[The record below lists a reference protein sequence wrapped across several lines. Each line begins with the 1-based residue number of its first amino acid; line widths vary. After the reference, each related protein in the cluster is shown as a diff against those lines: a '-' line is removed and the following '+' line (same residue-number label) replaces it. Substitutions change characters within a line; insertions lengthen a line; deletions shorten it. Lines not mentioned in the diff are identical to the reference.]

1 MAEIHDV
8 VVAGGGSNSLTAAAY
23 LAKIGKKVLVL
34 EKNEHC
40 GGGVVS
46 CEPAPGFIGDP
57 HATGMVVAL
66 MNPAISHDELGLAKQ
81 FGLQWAHTEATF
93 ATVFDDAAGM
103 ITWND
108 LDRSCQSIAQYSA
121 RDADVYHAWVKR
133 AQQVL
138 PLILKGYFVPPLPFG
153 GFLAMLE
160 QSPQGRRLV
169 TDLMDSAYDVLERNF
184 ESPEVKMHIMKW
196 CAELMMAPEVKGT
209 GVVPTVLLGIAHL
222 KGAAAVVGGSANL
235 TNALIRCIEHH
246 GGEVRTGC
254 EVTKVHI
261 RAGRATGVRL
271 ADGQSIDAR
280 DAVIGSI
287 HPWDL
292 GSLVEGIDPALVEA
306 ARQVSLSSFGAINQQ
321 IALTEPPK
329 WKAGAEYEKSM
340 LVECVQ
346 RDYLAL
352 RKSFD
357 SYRYG
362 EMPADHLSPL
372 IAVQSLHDPSRAPAG
387 KAAMYLYHFAP
398 LELREGGLDAWD
410 RHKEHWC
417 DAIYDEMCKYTT
429 NLDRSHIIGAYR
441 ETPLDHHR
449 HSAGMKR
456 GDIFGIG
463 TTLSQ
468 FMGRRPIPEL
478 AQYKVPGLE
487 AFYLAGPSQ
496 HPGGTVTLGGRATA
510 MKMLMDWKIDLKKAF
525 ISI

>member
-1 MAEIHDV
+1 MSSSYDIV
-8 VVAGGGSNSLTAAAY
+8 VVGGGSNSLTAAAY
-23 LAKIGKKVLVL
+23 MAKIGKKVAVL

-46 CEPAPGFIGDP
+46 VAPAPGFIGDP
-57 HATGMVVAL
+57 HATGMVVCL
-66 MNPAISHDELGLAKQ
+66 MNPTISHDELGLDKH
-81 FGLQWAHTEATF
+81 FGLRWAYTEATF
-93 ATVFDDAAGM
+93 ATVFDDQSGL

-108 LDRSCQSIAQYSA
+108 LDKTCESIARFST
-121 RDADVYHAWVKR
+121 RDAESYRAWVKR
-133 AQQVL
+133 AQAVL
-138 PLILKGYFVPPLPFG
+138 PLIMKGYFVPPLPLG
-153 GFLAMLE
+153 GFVAMLE

-222 KGAAAVVGGSANL
+222 KGAGAVVGGSANL
-235 TNALIRCIEHH
+235 TNSLVRCIEHY
-246 GGEVRTGC
+246 GGDVRTGC
-254 EVTKVHI
+254 EVVKVLVSG
-261 RAGRATGVRL
+261 GRANGVRL
-271 ADGQSIDAR
+271 ADGATITAR

-292 GSLVEGIDPALVEA
+292 GNLVEGIDPEIVDA
-306 ARQVSLSSFGAINQQ
+306 ARNVSLSSFGAINQQ
-321 IALTEPPK
+321 IALTEAPK

-362 EMPADHLSPL
+362 EMPAGHLSPL

-387 KAAMYLYHFAP
+387 KASMYLYHFAP
-398 LELREGGLDAWD
+398 LELRDGGLEGWDAV
-410 RHKEHWC
+410 KTQWC

-429 NLDRSHIIGAYR
+429 NLDRNSIIGTYR

-478 AQYKVPGLE
+478 AQYKVPGLDG
-487 AFYLAGPSQ
+487 FYLAGPSQ

-510 MKMLMDWKIDLKKAF
+510 MKMMMDWKIDLRKAF